1 MKKFEQELAELRR
14 RVVEMGNT
22 TEIMVRQS
30 IDSVFN
36 LQDNTLVQS
45 VLNKEEHVDRMQLEI
60 DKEAIRLLTV
70 YSPVAT
76 DLRFILSVTR
86 ITAELERIGD
96 HATNICENVQLMVAK
111 TEAAPLPEVQK
122 MADIVRVMVCDPMDA
137 FVQGDYRKAQSV
149 VAHDDIVDAVN
160 DQIIEELL
168 SDEVVREV
176 ITGPKDIAGAL
187 AQILIA
193 RSLERIADQAT
204 NISEEVVYMVKGDD
218 IRHQSPGSSKDTDD
232 GITSTDH

>member
-22 TEIMVRQS
+22 TEIMVRQA

-36 LQDNTLVQS
+36 AQNTKLVQS
-45 VLNKEEHVDRMQLEI
+45 VLNKEEHVDQMQLEI
-60 DKEAIRLLTV
+60 NRDAIRLLTV

-96 HATNICENVQLMVAK
+96 HATNICENVQLMNAK
-111 TEAAPLPEVQK
+111 TEASPLLEVQK
-122 MADIVRVMVCDPMDA
+122 MADIVRTMVRDALDA
-137 FVQGDYRKAQSV
+137 FVQSDYRKAQSV

-204 NISEEVVYMVKGDD
+204 NISEEVVYMIKGDD
-218 IRHQSPGSSKDTDD
+218 IRHQTLPTEKGLD
-232 GITSTDH
+232 G